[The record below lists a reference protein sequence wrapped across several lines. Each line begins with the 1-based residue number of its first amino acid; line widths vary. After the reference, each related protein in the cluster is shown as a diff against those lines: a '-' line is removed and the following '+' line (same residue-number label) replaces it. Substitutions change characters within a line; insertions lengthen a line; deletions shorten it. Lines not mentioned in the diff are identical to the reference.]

1 MKSTVFIPHEKKNY
15 YNSLMKYNNSQL
27 SYNMA
32 QGACKAENYA
42 GIIRHSDTE
51 CKEKW
56 YSIFMCDLDLKFFPE
71 MKTLIFCKSKRSFI
85 SSIHR
90 LSVKDNASLV
100 DKIFF
105 TICLPHTNEIL
116 RKQWL
121 VL

>member
-1 MKSTVFIPHEKKNY
+1 
-15 YNSLMKYNNSQL
+15 
-27 SYNMA
+27 
-32 QGACKAENYA
+32 
-42 GIIRHSDTE
+42 
-51 CKEKW
+51 
-56 YSIFMCDLDLKFFPE
+56 MCDLDLKFFPE

-100 DKIFF
+100 EKKDFF
-105 TICLPHTNEIL
+105 TICLPHTNEIP